1 MGRKLRRS
9 GTKVEASNAPPKLL
23 ATWQRS
29 FLWAMWLAVLALLW
43 QNTSGEGFTLV
54 EFLAMAAATG
64 TTVWIC
70 KHPMGRPK
78 VYIENPA
85 DMRGHFESRTNWALV
100 ILAAHITLLGIG
112 VAGKIVCDLNHGL
125 TTVGGIF
132 EDIAMFFIESLKIA
146 LSGGAS
152 GDVTHTKL
160 YTLIIALPIGPFMLM
175 MVLVPWTYR
184 GVPFRIEPGDI
195 LEVRRDGKWQIL
207 DEHEFSQVVA
217 DAITIDFYAD
227 AGDKTP
233 ALSLPLSRVY
243 SCELRTRVKARVIAG
258 YFRLRLEKR
267 GYALK
272 PREGRSSM
280 AESWVALREGSRAS

>member
-1 MGRKLRRS
+1 MGRKSRRS
-9 GTKVEASNAPPKLL
+9 STKGEVSQGPPKLL

-29 FLWAMWLAVLALLW
+29 FLWGMWLGVLALLW
-43 QNTSGEGFTLV
+43 QNTSGEGFTFV

-64 TTVWIC
+64 ITVWIC

-78 VYIENPA
+78 VYIDTPA
-85 DMRGHFESRTNWALV
+85 EMRGRFESRTNWALV

-112 VAGKIVCDLNHGL
+112 VAGKIVYDLNHGL

-132 EDIAMFFIESLKIA
+132 EDIAMFFLECLKIA
-146 LSGGAS
+146 LSGGAE

-175 MVLVPWTYR
+175 LVLVPWTYR
-184 GVPFRIEPGDI
+184 GVPFRVEPGDI

-207 DEHEFSQVVA
+207 NEHEFPHVVA
-217 DAITIDFYAD
+217 NAINIDFYANAND
-227 AGDKTP
+227 VKP

-243 SCELRTRVKARVIAG
+243 SCELGTRVKARVIAE
-258 YFRLRLEKR
+258 YFRLRLER
-267 GYALK
+267 LGYSVKA
-272 PREGRSSM
+272 REGRSST
-280 AESWVALREGSRAS
+280 AENWVAQRAATRAS

>member
-9 GTKVEASNAPPKLL
+9 GTKVEASTAPPKLL

-43 QNTSGEGFTLV
+43 QNTSGEGFTFV
-54 EFLAMAAATG
+54 EFVAMVAATG
-64 TTVWIC
+64 ITVWIC
-70 KHPMGRPK
+70 KHPMGRPR
-78 VYIENPA
+78 VYIEEA
-85 DMRGHFESRTNWALV
+85 AQMRGRFESRTNWALV
-100 ILAAHITLLGIG
+100 ILAAHLTLLGIA
-112 VAGKIVCDLNHGL
+112 VAGKIVYDLNHGL

-132 EDIAMFFIESLKIA
+132 EDIAMFFLEWLKII
-146 LSGGAS
+146 LSGGTS

-184 GVPFRIEPGDI
+184 GVPFRVEPGDI

-207 DEHEFSQVVA
+207 SEHEFRKAVA

-227 AGDKTP
+227 AADKTP

-243 SCELRTRVKARVIAG
+243 SCELGTRVKARVIAG
-258 YFRLRLEKR
+258 YFRLRLEKS
-267 GYALK
+267 GYAVK
-272 PREGRSSM
+272 PREGRSST
-280 AESWVALREGSRAS
+280 AESWVAQRDASRAS